1 MEIGGIGLR
10 SSLKYPLQ
18 IIAALL
24 VLVVLL
30 VMSIRYGSNQ
40 TPASTVF
47 DAIFNYDQTNIDQ
60 RIIVSI
66 RIPRVLGAMLIGSAL
81 AVSGALMQSV
91 TKNPMADS
99 GLLGINAGA
108 AFMLTLCFTF
118 FPKMSTLDTTAF
130 SVFGAAISAGLV
142 FMISSLKKSQMS
154 PTILV
159 LAGMAI
165 SAFFTAISEGIALV
179 ANLKQDLA
187 FWHFGGISAVSW
199 NQLARLGPWIIIALI
214 VVYLMSSNLNL
225 LSLSDDSIKSLGKNI
240 ISIRLLA
247 LVCVVILSGIS
258 VSLVGAVAFVG
269 LIIPHIAKF
278 LVGTNNKKVIPMTIL
293 LGADLTVLADL
304 IARTIDPPKE
314 TPFGII
320 ISLVGVPFFIYLARR
335 DGNQI

>member
-10 SSLKYPLQ
+10 SSLKFPLQ

-47 DAIFNYDQTNIDQ
+47 NATFNYDQTNIDQ

-81 AVSGALMQSV
+81 AVSGALIQSV

-199 NQLARLGPWIIIALI
+199 NQLARLGPWIIIALVI
-214 VVYLMSSNLNL
+214 VYLMSSNLNL

-240 ISIRLLA
+240 LSIRLLA